1 MQKVDLA
8 SDGHSHI
15 KANSEQYLK
24 NSFDLQLKLF
34 TVFDADQPCLLYKML
49 SQTAPKTVNDS

>member
-24 NSFDLQLKLF
+24 YSFDLQLKLF
-34 TVFDADQPCLLYKML
+34 TVFDADQPWPFVQNVEPNC
-49 SQTAPKTVNDS
+49 AENC